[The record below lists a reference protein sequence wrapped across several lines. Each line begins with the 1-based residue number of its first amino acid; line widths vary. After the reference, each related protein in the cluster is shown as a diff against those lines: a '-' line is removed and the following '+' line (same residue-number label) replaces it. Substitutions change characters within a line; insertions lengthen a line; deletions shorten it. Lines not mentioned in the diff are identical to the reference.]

1 MGVPNYCHTNQHS
14 AVFHESKSSSIKYLL
29 KEDHFIDL
37 FTLYCSVNKYDT
49 FCPIFTLCYIFDD
62 N

>member
-29 KEDHFIDL
+29 KEDHSIDL
-37 FTLYCSVNKYDT
+37 FTLYCSVNKYDM